1 MSDVRMAMMG
11 EAAWPLSNEREE
23 LLVML
28 GSMIGRFGAERFVEA
43 PVVSASKRD
52 FPDRWEPSL
61 HAVHQLLYRLC
72 WLAHVD
78 PEIAVVDVRPI
89 RDNLNGML
97 HTTECEIASCN
108 AGVVTFHL
116 ASIGND
122 DVAGVMS
129 HKIGQAFLDLA
140 PGEPFRTPGR
150 HETDEVE
157 GTVAAVYLGLG
168 VLAANSSMYR
178 RHAARVVGRE
188 ERSEQLIAQAGG
200 LDIADAT
207 LLLAVQDLVRD
218 DVPDAYATLHAAQRD
233 WLERWRDV
241 LEPHEAELRELL
253 RLDEE
258 RAPLQLK
265 RAAEP
270 RRAPAVSEA
279 ELKRFNRGRE
289 IRRVRNR
296 SVLGVIPGL
305 FLGILCGAV
314 VGRLALGPGTG
325 ALVVGLGVMVL
336 GGVFGWWRWCRPFYT
351 CADGACRKLISAKA
365 ATCAHCG
372 GTITATI
379 TLAELQA
386 HWAVLRA
393 AEDERD
399 ALLDESEFAGDPDL
413 EVPRSIA
420 KHTSSHAL

>member
-1 MSDVRMAMMG
+1 MGDVRTSMTG
-11 EAAWPLSNEREE
+11 EATWPLSKEREE

-28 GSMIGRFGAERFVEA
+28 GSMIGRFGAERFLEA
-43 PVVSASKRD
+43 TPVRASKRD
-52 FPDRWEPSL
+52 FPDPWEPSL

-72 WLAHVD
+72 WLAHLD
-78 PEIAVVDVRPI
+78 PEIVVEDARPI
-89 RDNLNGML
+89 RDDLNAML
-97 HTTECEIASCN
+97 RTTECEIASCS

-116 ASIGND
+116 ARLGND
-122 DVAGVMS
+122 DVAGLLS

-157 GTVAAVYLGLG
+157 GTVAAVFLGLG

-188 ERSEQLIAQAGG
+188 EKSEQLIAQAGG

-218 DVPDAYATLHAAQRD
+218 DAPDAYTTLHAAQRD
-233 WLERWRDV
+233 WLEQWRDV

-253 RLDEE
+253 RLDEP
-258 RAPLQLK
+258 RDPLPLT
-265 RAAEP
+265 RAAAP
-270 RRAPAVSEA
+270 RRAPQVSEA
-279 ELKRFNRGRE
+279 ELKKFNRGRE
-289 IRRVRNR
+289 TRRVRQR
-296 SVLGVIPGL
+296 SMLGIIPGL
-305 FLGILCGAV
+305 FLGVLVGAIA
-314 VGRLALGPGTG
+314 GGGILGPGSG
-325 ALVVGLGVMVL
+325 ALSVAGVGTLI

-351 CADGACRKLISAKA
+351 CADGACGKLVGASA
-365 ATCAHCG
+365 ATCPHCG

-379 TLAELQA
+379 SLAELHA
-386 HWAVLRA
+386 HWAALRA

-399 ALLDESEFAGDPDL
+399 ALLDESEFAGDPDA

-420 KHTSSHAL
+420 KHTSSRAL

>member
-1 MSDVRMAMMG
+1 MSDVRMEMMG
-11 EAAWPLSNEREE
+11 EAAWPLSKERKE

-28 GSMIGRFGAERFVEA
+28 GSMIGRFGPERFVQA

-52 FPDRWEPSL
+52 FPDPWEPSL
-61 HAVHQLLYRLC
+61 HAVHQLTYRLC
-72 WLAHVD
+72 WLAYLD
-78 PEIAVVDVRPI
+78 PEIVVVDRRPI
-89 RDNLNGML
+89 RADLNGML
-97 HTTECEIASCN
+97 QTTECEIASCT

-116 ASIGND
+116 AHIGND
-122 DVAGVMS
+122 DVAGLLS

-157 GTVAAVYLGLG
+157 GTVAAVFLGLG

-188 ERSEQLIAQAGG
+188 ERSEQQIAQAGG

-218 DVPDAYATLHAAQRD
+218 DAPDAYGTLHPAQRD

-241 LEPHEAELRELL
+241 LEPHAAELREML

-258 RAPLQLK
+258 HAPLPLA
-265 RAAEP
+265 RAAQP

-279 ELKRFNRGRE
+279 VLKQFNRGRE
-289 IRRVRNR
+289 IRRVRKR

-305 FLGILCGAV
+305 VLGLTCGAV
-314 VGRLALGPGTG
+314 VGRLAAGPGMG
-325 ALVVGLGVMVL
+325 ALAVALGVML
-336 GGVFGWWRWCRPFYT
+336 IGGVFGWWRWCRPFYT
-351 CADGACRKLISAKA
+351 CADGACSKLISANA
-365 ATCAHCG
+365 TTCANCG

-379 TLAELQA
+379 TFAELQA

-399 ALLDESEFAGDPDL
+399 ALLDESEFAGDP
-413 EVPRSIA
+413 EVAVPRGIA
-420 KHTSSHAL
+420 KHTSNQAL